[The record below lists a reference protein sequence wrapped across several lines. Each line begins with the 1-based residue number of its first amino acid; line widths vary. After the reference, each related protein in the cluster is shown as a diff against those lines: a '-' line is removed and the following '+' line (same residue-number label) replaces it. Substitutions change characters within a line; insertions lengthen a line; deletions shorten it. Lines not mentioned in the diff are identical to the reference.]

1 MPPASRLVG
10 TWRLLSYT
18 EVQPDG
24 GRVDILG
31 PDPRGYL
38 SYLADGR
45 MMVMVG
51 AAARPRLK
59 GAWDAIPATDKA
71 ANYDKIIAYAGR
83 YTDLGDR
90 VRHHVEVCWIPNWEG
105 KDLERLVIPAGDGRM
120 ILRTPASERRPSQD
134 LLWAKI
140 E

>member
-38 SYLADGR
+38 CYLADGR

-120 ILRTPASERRPSQD
+120 ILRTPANERRPSQD
-134 LLWAKI
+134 LLWAKL